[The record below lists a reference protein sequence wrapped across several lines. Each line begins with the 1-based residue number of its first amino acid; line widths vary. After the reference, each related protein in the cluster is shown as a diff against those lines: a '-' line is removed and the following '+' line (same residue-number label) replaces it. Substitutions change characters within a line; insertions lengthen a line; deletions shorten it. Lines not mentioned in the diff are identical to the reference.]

1 MPKSYRLLCVSGA
14 AAVCLLGAAAAAPK
28 DGKPAHSDFFRR
40 FDTQYM
46 VAVCL
51 SPSKSIRSKCGTGAR
66 ELSFRWK
73 GQKSFEDH
81 KIFHVEGDLSD
92 KEVAGILAALRA
104 ALMKR
109 ARASKGLRAQE
120 PRDGIADRPMRLLQ
134 PGLIPP
140 ETPVIASR
148 VQGFYF
154 TYREG
159 KVEGAVDV
167 LAIPVVVGKK
177 REWRVLGTVH
187 EMAR

>member
-1 MPKSYRLLCVSGA
+1 MA
-14 AAVCLLGAAAAAPK
+14 GAAAAGLLMAAAAPPK
-28 DGKPAHSDFFRR
+28 ADKPGHSNFYRR
-40 FDTQYM
+40 FDLLYM
-46 VAVCL
+46 LAVCL
-51 SPSKSIRSKCGTGAR
+51 SPSKSIGDKCGTGIR
-66 ELSFRWK
+66 ELSFKWK
-73 GQKSFEDH
+73 GHKSYEDY
-81 KIFHVEGDLSD
+81 KIFDVEGDLSD
-92 KEVAGILAALRA
+92 KEVKGILRALRA
-104 ALMKR
+104 ALVKR

-167 LAIPVVVGKK
+167 LAIPAVVGKK
-177 REWRVLGTVH
+177 REWYVVGTVH
-187 EMAR
+187 EVAR